1 MPSLDVVSEVDS
13 HELKNA
19 IDQANREIANRFD
32 FKGSDSKIELNGTDM
47 KVSSDSKFRVE
58 QVCSVLHQKLA
69 KRGIDINCLEAGD
82 VEEAL
87 KTAKQVIKVREGL
100 DKEMAKKVVK
110 LIKESKLKVQAAI
123 QGEQVRVTGK
133 KRDDLQGI
141 MAMLKKSFTEQPLQ
155 FNNFRD

>member
-19 IDQANREIANRFD
+19 VDQANREIANRFD
-32 FKGSDSKIELNGTDM
+32 FKGSDSKVGLNGTEM

-133 KRDDLQGI
+133 KRDDLQSV
-141 MAMLKKSFTEQPLQ
+141 MAMLRDADIGLPLQ